1 MMAAQK
7 PSSSWLSFRLSIITL
22 AFAAV
27 LMATACG
34 SDVQKATVGSKSA
47 VNETAAIGALRT
59 IATAQTTYSVS
70 HEGDYGTF
78 EELVSAGQL
87 DARFSGSQ
95 PVVGGY
101 VLTMKVSPKD
111 SGASQPASYT
121 VNADPQQ
128 NVAEPSTGNR
138 HFYADSSGMIRVNAK
153 QSAAASDSPL

>member
-7 PSSSWLSFRLSIITL
+7 TSSSWLCFRLSIITL
-22 AFAAV
+22 AFAAA
-27 LMATACG
+27 LMAACG

-47 VNETAAIGALRT
+47 ANETAAIGALRA
-59 IATAQTTYSVS
+59 IATAQSIYSVS

-111 SGASQPASYT
+111 SGAGQLPFYT

-128 NVAEPSTGNR
+128 NVAAASTGNR
-138 HFYADSSGMIRVNAK
+138 HFYADSSGVIHVNAK
-153 QSAAASDSPL
+153 QSAAAGDSPL

>member
-1 MMAAQK
+1 MMTAHRTN
-7 PSSSWLSFRLSIITL
+7 SSWLSFRLSIITF
-22 AFAAV
+22 AFAAA

-47 VNETAAIGALRT
+47 ANETAAIGALRT
-59 IATAQTTYSVS
+59 IATVQSTYSVS

-78 EELVSAGQL
+78 EELVKAGQL
-87 DARFSGSQ
+87 DGRFSGSQ

-111 SGASQPASYT
+111 SGAGQPPSYT

-128 NVAEPSTGNR
+128 DVAAASTGNR
-138 HFYADSSGMIRVNAK
+138 HFYTDASGVIRVNAK
-153 QSAAASDSPL
+153 QAAAASDSPL

>member
-1 MMAAQK
+1 MMAQ
-7 PSSSWLSFRLSIITL
+7 STNSSWLSFRLSIITF
-22 AFAAV
+22 AFAAA
-27 LMATACG
+27 LTATACG
-34 SDVQKATVGSKSA
+34 NDVQKATVGSKSA
-47 VNETAAIGALRT
+47 ANEAAALGALRT
-59 IATAQTTYSVS
+59 IATAQSVYSVS

-101 VLTMKVSPKD
+101 VMTMKVSPKD
-111 SGASQPASYT
+111 SATGQPPSYA

-128 NVAEPSTGNR
+128 NVAAASTGNR
-138 HFYADSSGMIRVNAK
+138 HFYADSSGVIHVNAK